1 MEEIKEIENLHSIS
15 EDDDTDRAADLQ
27 EGQVKGKVHVEQ
39 HRVHVSVTPELI
51 PKEFK
56 AFDKR
61 ISSAAVNTPNEL
73 VVSNSENKQIED
85 SMNNQRFEIGV
96 NPIVELP

>member
-1 MEEIKEIENLHSIS
+1 MSDSTQKKKREFARLQHKAESRMEEIKEIENLHSIS

-27 EGQVKGKVHVEQ
+27 EGEVKGKVHVEQ

-73 VVSNSENKQIED
+73 VVSNSE
-85 SMNNQRFEIGV
+85 
-96 NPIVELP
+96 